1 MTSRTRNTGTGIGA
15 DAWSTVERNF
25 VAKNPAAFNRRRR
38 QCDGVHPDGWDA
50 LSCSAD
56 VEAIDT
62 LSKEAVNSA
71 LYNEAV
77 PMEFT
82 KALLVQAR
90 AYNRDVAAILRAAR
104 FPFDPLRQDVQTA
117 FISREQYS
125 RLCLEL
131 VKALGDESGGL
142 MPDAQTPVGT
152 TRLIALSMIN
162 SSTLAAALHRGIEF
176 NQVCRVRHD
185 TSVDNRL
192 VVDRERKEAALVYL
206 CSDDSPGVQHSVL
219 CNLAM
224 WMRFAGWLI
233 DQHIDITSATCA
245 GPMPK
250 FMAAIRHFFPCPVEY
265 NQPVNSVTFSARH
278 LDAELV
284 RDEDDLRE
292 FLKLAPYYMVI
303 EPQASTLSITHRIR
317 QILGNDFRVEMPSFE
332 ELTTLLNMSARTLR
346 RRLEKE
352 GTSYQRIKDNA
363 RRDMAI
369 SMLSRDGLTV
379 SEVAEQVGFSDPS
392 AFHRSFKKWTGQS
405 PGSYR

>member
-1 MTSRTRNTGTGIGA
+1 MLCAGM
-15 DAWSTVERNF
+15 
-25 VAKNPAAFNRRRR
+25 
-38 QCDGVHPDGWDA
+38 
-50 LSCSAD
+50 
-56 VEAIDT
+56 EAPVI
-62 LSKEAVNSA
+62 LSKQAVNSA
-71 LYNEAV
+71 LYNDAV
-77 PMEFT
+77 PVEFT

-90 AYNRDVAAILRAAR
+90 AYNRDVDSILRAAR

-131 VKALGDESGGL
+131 IRALGDESGGV
-142 MPDAQTPVGT
+142 MPDVQTPVGT
-152 TRLIALSMIN
+152 TRLIALTMIN
-162 SSTLAAALHRGIEF
+162 SSNLTAALHRGIEF
-176 NQVCRVRHD
+176 NQVCRVRHGAE
-185 TSVDNRL
+185 VVNKL
-192 VVDRERKEAALVYL
+192 VVDQERKEATLVYH
-206 CSDDSPGVQHSVL
+206 CSDDSREVQHSVL

-233 DQHIDITSATCA
+233 DQYIDVTSATCA
-245 GPMPK
+245 GPAPK
-250 FMAAIRHFFPCPVEY
+250 FMAGIRHFFPCPVEY
-265 NQPVNSVTFSARH
+265 NQSVNSVSFSARH

-284 RDEDDLRE
+284 RDEENLRE

-303 EPQASTLSITHRIR
+303 EPQESTLSITHRIR

-332 ELTTLLNMSARTLR
+332 ELTALLNMSARTLR